1 MKEIP
6 MSLYIADVKTKLK
19 QIVNH
24 PELPPSVIE
33 PLIKNAHYQVCERA
47 NKELEEDYIK
57 YSKSVKENKKEEGK

>member
-6 MSLYIADVKTKLK
+6 MSLYIADVKAKLK

-24 PELPPSVIE
+24 PNLPPSVIE

-57 YSKSVKENKKEEGK
+57 YSESNNKNKEEGK